1 MRIVVDTSRLDG
13 INSRAMALAVV
24 QKMAQ
29 DTQAEIVMN
38 FNTQSPSPAGEA
50 PGVDTGNLKNSVVA
64 VPRGGLSWAVVV
76 GAEYGIDLEYGTS
89 KMAARPF
96 VLPAVKRM
104 LKNLPKDLMVSL
116 LE

>member
-1 MRIVVDTSRLDG
+1 MRIVVDTTHLDG
-13 INSRAMALAVV
+13 IKSRVIAEAVV

-64 VPRGGLSWAVVV
+64 NPRGALTWVVGI
-76 GAEYGIDLEYGTS
+76 GAEYGVNLEYGTS

-96 VLPAVKRM
+96 VRPAINRM
-104 LKNLPKDLMVSL
+104 MKNLPDDLLVKL

>member
-1 MRIVVDTSRLDG
+1 MRVVIDTRHLDG
-13 INSRAMALAVV
+13 INSVAMADAVV

-38 FNTQSPSPAGEA
+38 FNTQSPSPVGEA

-64 VPRGGLSWAVVV
+64 TSRGALTWVVNI
-76 GAEYGIDLEYGTS
+76 GAEYGVALEYGTR
-89 KMAARPF
+89 KMGARPF
-96 VLPAVKRM
+96 VRPAIDRM
-104 LKNLPKDLMVSL
+104 MRNLPRDLLVSL